1 MLFFLLKEF
10 VGVGSV
16 KLELYREGFS
26 SLLLLSVE
34 LSKLN
39 KLDEFDLEAGLW

>member
-1 MLFFLLKEF
+1 M
-10 VGVGSV
+10 GVGSV